1 MQGRKSYFFYNYFID
16 AMTTG
21 KPVVSNIITSK
32 TTGNRVTQ
40 IVSSL
45 ADSASDLKNI
55 AEKLNSEIS
64 FFKDDTEE

>member
-1 MQGRKSYFFYNYFID
+1 M
-16 AMTTG
+16 ATG